1 VSYQRKSGRRDFI
14 FSIALPIQSSGSAK
28 RYVFSARGSLA
39 IAGKN
44 LRLLTGLVAIATKQ
58 QTDVTKLSAQTSLM
72 VTLMET
78 AIPPTDAS
86 PDRASDSLSEPSD
99 VLLDRARGGDDA
111 AFEQLM
117 RRYNQRLYRVAR
129 SVVQD
134 GAEAED
140 VVQQAFVSAFVNAEQ
155 FAGRSGVTAWLT
167 RITLN
172 EALGRMRH
180 KKRAVADPALDPD
193 WRNGGLMPRDP
204 EDQVSRRE
212 LVSLLE
218 AAIDRL
224 PESYRVVYILRDVE
238 DLEGNEVA
246 ECLGITPESVRVRLH
261 RARSILR
268 DGLYSLAGSRARDV
282 FSFAGERCDRIVN
295 GVLSRTRDL
304 RT

>member
-1 VSYQRKSGRRDFI
+1 M
-14 FSIALPIQSSGSAK
+14 L
-28 RYVFSARGSLA
+28 
-39 IAGKN
+39 
-44 LRLLTGLVAIATKQ
+44 
-58 QTDVTKLSAQTSLM
+58 
-72 VTLMET
+72 E
-78 AIPPTDAS
+78 
-86 PDRASDSLSEPSD
+86 
-99 VLLDRARGGDDA
+99 RARAGDDTS
-111 AFEQLM
+111 FERLM

-129 SVVQD
+129 SIVQD

-172 EALGRMRH
+172 EALGRVRH
-180 KKRAVADPALDPD
+180 RKRAVADPALDPD

-204 EDQVSRRE
+204 EDQASRRE

-261 RARSILR
+261 RARTILR

-282 FSFAGERCDRIVN
+282 FSFAGDRCDRIVR
-295 GVLSRTRDL
+295 GVLSRTRNL
-304 RT
+304 RS